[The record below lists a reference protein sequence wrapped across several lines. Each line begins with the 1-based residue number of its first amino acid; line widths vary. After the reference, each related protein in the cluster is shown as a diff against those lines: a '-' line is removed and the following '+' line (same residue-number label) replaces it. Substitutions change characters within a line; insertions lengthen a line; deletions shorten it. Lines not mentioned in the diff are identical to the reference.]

1 MDYENGERDT
11 DSRDVK
17 KTDTKD
23 DDKLDMSEV
32 EELGESIK
40 YDEKPGLCIL
50 WLRKLKWWNYHFPR
64 MDTWDWQHV

>member
-50 WLRKLKWWNYHFPR
+50 
-64 MDTWDWQHV
+64 